1 MNVAALAS
9 RTFGAQD
16 QNSFARLSGD
26 FNPIHMDPLAAR
38 KTSAG
43 LPIVHGIHG
52 VLWALDQLVEAR
64 VVTSVPASLKV
75 RFARFIFVGST
86 VELRLVHRD
95 ERSVRADITLGGLT
109 ATTLILTHGVPRKT
123 EKTARLASSVRTPVP
138 DEPAAWSDLAQLT
151 ELSGRMDIAGPLE
164 RVDEEFP
171 NLVSVFGVERA
182 AAIALLSRL
191 VGMICPGLHSLFA
204 AFALEFVESLHH
216 EAGVEFLVSK
226 TDPRFR
232 LIQMNISGCG
242 VLGSVDAF
250 LRWAP
255 INQSSLIDI
264 MKIVAP
270 GEFAGSTALIIGGS
284 RGLGALTAKLIAA
297 GSGKVIITYATGKA
311 DATQLMEEI
320 HGEVGQGVCR
330 VLPYDARKV
339 PGDQLGTLA
348 EEVSHLYYF
357 ATPPIYRQ
365 KEALFVSAL
374 FDEFIQV
381 YVKGFY
387 DCCHALA
394 GRGFRGLTAFYPSSV
409 FVEQNPLTLAEYSM
423 AKLAGESLCSAMN
436 RAADG
441 IRVIVE
447 RLPRLLTDQTA
458 TVPPVRNGD
467 PLEVMLPIIRNVQM
481 AGTLSKSPEELGRAN
496 SGAACPTSDTPP
508 SPSNGKAS
516 STIRIGD
523 AV

>member
-16 QNSFARLSGD
+16 QALFARLSGD

-38 KTSAG
+38 KTYAG

-75 RFARFIFVGST
+75 RFARFIYVGST
-86 VELRLVHRD
+86 VELRLAHHD
-95 ERSVRADITLGGLT
+95 ERSVRADISLGGVT
-109 ATTLILTHGVPRKT
+109 ATTLILTLGAPRKT
-123 EKTARLASSVRTPVP
+123 EKAAGLVSRAPTPVSN
-138 DEPAAWSDLAQLT
+138 EPVAWVDLAQLT
-151 ELSGRMDIAGPLE
+151 DLSGRMDIAGPLE
-164 RVDEEFP
+164 RIGEEFP
-171 NLVSVFGVERA
+171 HLVSVFGGERI

-204 AFALEFVESLHH
+204 AFALEFVESPHG
-216 EAGVEFLVSK
+216 ETGVEFSVSK

-242 VLGSVDAF
+242 VLGAVDAF
-250 LRWAP
+250 LRWPP
-255 INQSSLIDI
+255 IKQPSLVDI
-264 MKIVAP
+264 MKIIAP
-270 GEFAGSTALIIGGS
+270 AEFAGSTALIIGGS
-284 RGLGALTAKLIAA
+284 RGLGALTAKVIAA
-297 GSGKVIITYATGKA
+297 GSGKVIITYATGKT
-311 DATQLMEEI
+311 DAMQLMEEI
-320 HGEVGQGVCR
+320 HREIGERVCR
-330 VLPYDARKV
+330 ALPYDARKMPV
-339 PGDQLGTLA
+339 DQLGTLT
-348 EEVSHLYYF
+348 EKVSHLYYF

-365 KEALFVSAL
+365 KEALFVSTL

-394 GRGFRGLTAFYPSSV
+394 GRGSQGLTAFYPSSV

-436 RAADG
+436 RAAEG
-441 IRVIVE
+441 VRVIVE

-481 AGTLSKSPEELGRAN
+481 ARTLSKSPEEIAL
-496 SGAACPTSDTPP
+496 PPP
-508 SPSNGKAS
+508 SNEKAS
-516 STIRIGD
+516 SIMPISD